1 MYVGESERAV
11 RQCFQRA
18 RNSAPCVI
26 FFDEFDSLCP
36 KRSDNAEGGAG
47 MRVVNQLLTEMDG
60 IEDRKG
66 VFLMAATNRP
76 DIVDPAVLRPGRLDK
91 ILYVGLPAEP
101 DRADILRA
109 LTKNRSQP
117 PLAED
122 VELGLLARLTE
133 GYTGAD
139 LAGLVR
145 QASLQTLKDS
155 IDACDGGAQEEGSS
169 EEAEEQQLVVELRH
183 FQEAI
188 RNIKPSVNEEDK
200 KHYERLKRKYGSPA
214 AQ

>member
-1 MYVGESERAV
+1 MILFQYVGESERAV

-36 KRSDNAEGGAG
+36 KRSDSGENSSQ
-47 MRVVNQLLTEMDG
+47 RVVNQLLTEMDG
-60 IEDRKG
+60 IEERKG

-91 ILYVGLPAEP
+91 ILYVGLPEVD
-101 DRADILRA
+101 DRIDILKA
-109 LTKNRSQP
+109 LTKNGSKP
-117 PLAED
+117 ELAED
-122 VELGLLARLTE
+122 VDFIEISKLTE

-145 QASLQTLKDS
+145 QASLQTLKES
-155 IDACDGGAQEEGSS
+155 IDGGDQHDD
-169 EEAEEQQLVVELRH
+169 LKVRKVH
-183 FQEAI
+183 FADAI
-188 RNIKPSVNEEDK
+188 KKLKPSVGEQVK
-200 KHYERLKRKYGSPA
+200 F
-214 AQ
+214 

>member
-1 MYVGESERAV
+1 
-11 RQCFQRA
+11 
-18 RNSAPCVI
+18 
-26 FFDEFDSLCP
+26 
-36 KRSDNAEGGAG
+36 
-47 MRVVNQLLTEMDG
+47 
-60 IEDRKG
+60 
-66 VFLMAATNRP
+66 MAATNRP

-91 ILYVGLPAEP
+91 ILYVGLPAEL

-122 VELGLLARLTE
+122 VDLGLIARLTE

-155 IDACDGGAQEEGSS
+155 IDACSSRDEDSSPSGGDATEMDTEE
-169 EEAEEQQLVVELRH
+169 QLVVELRH

-200 KHYERLKRKYGSPA
+200 KHYERLKKKYGSLAA